1 MPGALALL
9 CDLKIGGRQVINAI
23 GRLFKTRKLA
33 VLALLFCL
41 CCQAKDKNKTADT
54 NELVSGIISWG
65 DPVLNSKGAT
75 VELRPVRKGY
85 NNGVHE
91 SVYDISVS
99 GVPRD
104 QSYAVF
110 EIPIHTNEPSD
121 ISREVYI
128 TADGRL
134 CKREGLCHDD
144 SGPYLRLS
152 FISARGEP
160 HRIALISEDSK
171 YKITAMVIPNA
182 IVTTDQGCRV
192 EVVRATPRFELAIVR
207 GEGFTPN
214 EAFKYK
220 SNSAGEVLEKK
231 IQVDADGKFVFALA
245 PNVKG
250 KIQGDDKVVFK
261 AEKCSPEISYHWGAI
276 DY

>member
-1 MPGALALL
+1 MT
-9 CDLKIGGRQVINAI
+9 NAI

-33 VLALLFCL
+33 ILVLVFCL
-41 CCQAKDKNKTADT
+41 CCQAKDKNKTADM
-54 NELVSGIISWG
+54 NELVSGIINWG
-65 DPVLNSKGAT
+65 NEALNSKGT
-75 VELRPVRKGY
+75 TIEIQPVRKGY

-91 SVYDISVS
+91 SVYGVSVS
-99 GVPRD
+99 GLPRD

-110 EIPIHTNEPSD
+110 EVPINATEPTVVAPE
-121 ISREVYI
+121 IYI
-128 TADGRL
+128 ATDGRL

-152 FISARGEP
+152 FVSARGEP

-192 EVVRATPRFELAIVR
+192 EVVRATPRFEMAIIR

-214 EAFKYK
+214 EEFKYK
-220 SNSAGEVLEKK
+220 SNSAGETREKK
-231 IQVDADGKFVFALA
+231 IQVDADGKFVFALG
-245 PNVKG
+245 PGVKG
-250 KIQGDDKVVFK
+250 KSEGDDKVLFK
-261 AEKCSPEISYHWGAI
+261 AAKCSPAISYHWGSI